1 MTKVVPT
8 LDSWYVLHEAMGF
21 MCQGTELANMLTP
34 VEYTL
39 SVVMDGVSLP
49 DLTFRTELDHEEGIF
64 FIPTDKVTDED
75 LAKWRETTFTLEP
88 CISCF
93 PYVLTFNTHNADYK
107 DLDWSFLFHREGFIV
122 PYTLEIEQPEIIEIT
137 D

>member
-8 LDSWYVLHEAMGF
+8 LDSWYVLHEAMAF
-21 MCQGTELANMLTP
+21 MCQGTEMANALMP

-49 DLTFRTELDHEEGIF
+49 DLAFCTNLDHEEGILF
-64 FIPTDKVTDED
+64 APTDKVTEED
-75 LAKWRETTFTLEP
+75 LVKWREATFTLEP

-93 PYVLTFNTHNADYK
+93 PYVIKFNLHDTDYK
-107 DLDWSFLFHREGFIV
+107 DLDWSFLFKREGFLL
-122 PYTLEIEQPEIIEIT
+122 PYALEVEQPEIIEIT

>member
-8 LDSWYVLHEAMGF
+8 LDSWFVLHEAMNF
-21 MCQGTELANMLTP
+21 MCQGTDMAHELKP

-39 SVVMDGVSLP
+39 SVAMDGVSLP
-49 DLTFRTELDHEEGIF
+49 DLTFRTDLDQEEGILF
-64 FIPTDKVTDED
+64 VPTDKVTDEE
-75 LAKWRETTFTLEP
+75 LVKWREATFTLEP

-93 PYVLTFNTHNADYK
+93 PYVIKFNMHNADYK
-107 DLDWSFLFHREGFIV
+107 DLDWSFLFQREGFLL
-122 PYTLEIEQPEIIEIT
+122 PYALEVEQPEIIEIT